1 MEFIHFETDDSSLN
15 LEDDDE
21 LIFSP
26 QNVNLIDD
34 DSVQE
39 EDESPSICRFVNQT
53 RNLDEALDDD
63 NQSHL
68 DRRDLQP
75 EIFFTES
82 RENVEF
88 DEFNEADKWSDKFKK
103 ILRNFKDGDVKDSF
117 FDAILFGL
125 LFMFSDGKNETRE
138 SIDDILGKE
147 FVTKLFSDKGSVQLD
162 NSFESFFDKC
172 HLINDLIEEKGY
184 FLRVYER
191 RDKFRYL
198 IKKDVHGKNN
208 VLRDLSACVIQK
220 FDGYEISKQ
229 KLKREQK
236 CFLEPI
242 DIVYEPVKENEN
254 IKCYFASDLALA
266 YRHIILER

>member
-21 LIFSP
+21 LFFSP
-26 QNVNLIDD
+26 QNDNLIDD

-88 DEFNEADKWSDKFKK
+88 DEFNEANKWSDKFKK

-125 LFMFSDGKNETRE
+125 LFMSSDGKNETRE
-138 SIDDILGKE
+138 SVDDILGKE

-172 HLINDLIEEKGY
+172 H
-184 FLRVYER
+184 
-191 RDKFRYL
+191 
-198 IKKDVHGKNN
+198 
-208 VLRDLSACVIQK
+208 
-220 FDGYEISKQ
+220 
-229 KLKREQK
+229 
-236 CFLEPI
+236 
-242 DIVYEPVKENEN
+242 
-254 IKCYFASDLALA
+254 
-266 YRHIILER
+266 